1 MPWWAPFFGVP
12 GDTVSEV
19 EFHNPEAPVEHQLLD
34 VVYATDDPTSWV
46 ISLAAAEQDG
56 MHHVELRLE
65 RGGDDLTVV
74 LSCWEGTTE
83 SAGPPESWGASLS
96 GIPELVAS
104 AIRVVLSV

>member
-1 MPWWAPFFGVP
+1 MGMQS
-12 GDTVSEV
+12 DTVSEV

-34 VVYATDDPTSWV
+34 VIYATDDPGSWV

-65 RGGDDLTVV
+65 RGGDDVTVV
-74 LSCWEGTTE
+74 LSCWEGTAE
-83 SAGPPESWGASLS
+83 SPGPPESWGASLS

-104 AIRVVLSV
+104 AIRVVLSA